1 MGVGMTILR
10 GSPNDECAFRVFSS
24 GRNQYVRACARVNS
38 MSNGCW
44 LHLFFSL
51 QFFNLIS
58 RNELVPTLL
67 KFRQATVFAPNN
79 AAMRSFAGQKDQ
91 DLLLY
96 HLGMRLSLIHTGEH
110 KSTVLRDKPCRH

>member
-1 MGVGMTILR
+1 M
-10 GSPNDECAFRVFSS
+10 
-24 GRNQYVRACARVNS
+24 
-38 MSNGCW
+38 
-44 LHLFFSL
+44 
-51 QFFNLIS
+51 
-58 RNELVPTLL
+58 PTLL

-110 KSTVLRDKPCRH
+110 KSTVLREETSPVVIKKSEGKALVDFV